1 MRVKVLTEA
10 GYEAA
15 LFGCG
20 LSHGVTSGMD
30 FKADFKPYIH
40 EVDGDVLDVL
50 CTKEFTRMERV
61 TKKLAH
67 MDGGHNKFLES
78 IIVWLDVTAPRG
90 WWQEADT
97 YRLTSK
103 QSESTMH
110 TITKRPLTHDDFH
123 AGQITDSHL
132 HFLNHLISEENW
144 ESVKL
149 HLPESFLQRRIWR
162 VDYKTL
168 RNILLQ
174 RWNHR
179 WKLWREFC
187 EAVLEQVG
195 YPELLPS
202 FPNNQEKEKRRK

>member
-30 FKADFKPYIH
+30 LEEFDFMAATIH
-40 EVDGDVLDVL
+40 GEIHRDPI
-50 CTKEFTRMERV
+50 FHRMERV
-61 TKKLAH
+61 TKKLSH

-110 TITKRPLTHDDFH
+110 TITKRPLSHDDFH

-187 EAVLEQVG
+187 EEVLEQVEH
-195 YPELLPS
+195 PELLPS
-202 FPNNQEKEKRRK
+202 ALN